1 MVDRIAGAPPQAPTG
16 GGPRPA
22 AAPADG
28 APGFDAALAA
38 AEGSQIAFSKH
49 ALRRIEQRG
58 LRLDAARM
66 QRLEAAVSRA
76 QEKGSRDTVI
86 LIDELALVV
95 SVRNHTVITAIDG
108 DSGKEQIFT
117 NIDSVVLAP

>member
-1 MVDRIAGAPPQAPTG
+1 MVDRIAGAPPQGPTG
-16 GGPRPA
+16 DGPRPA
-22 AAPADG
+22 AALADR

-117 NIDSVVLAP
+117 NIDSVVLVP